1 MAGGLAALLDD
12 VAALAR
18 LAAASADDVAAASA
32 KAGSK
37 AIGVVIDDAGAP
49 WFVAQRERDL
59 ATARTFNL
67 PDIPALKKAVED
79 PDLDV
84 TGDDVLVLRNAG
96 PGGYRRG

>member
-37 AIGVVIDDAGAP
+37 AIGVVIDDAAVTPPGSHGGIVHEPLSAGTRP
-49 WFVAQRERDL
+49 
-59 ATARTFNL
+59 RTRTHL
-67 PDIPALKKAVED
+67 SSADSSASAS
-79 PDLDV
+79 
-84 TGDDVLVLRNAG
+84 A
-96 PGGYRRG
+96 